1 MNVDQYGQV
10 VHSYKGYDLV
20 LEEFDDDDGFVKNH
34 YTLCKNDV
42 VIREVRQADGRSFC
56 YTQVGL
62 IDRFEQMVDLIIDIK
77 RYMKLPAGFD
87 GTPVYEVKK

>member
-10 VHSYKGYDLV
+10 VHSYRGYDLV

-34 YTLCKNDV
+34 YTVQKNDV
-42 VIREVRQADGRSFC
+42 VLRELRNANGISFT

-62 IDRFEQMVDLIIDIK
+62 IDRFEEVVDGIIDIVRHRK
-77 RYMKLPAGFD
+77 WPAGFD